1 MLKILIVNSKKS
13 DIENLRTII
22 SRRTYDFN
30 IVGLCQDTTSAVNVI
45 KMSEVHLVLCEY
57 SSENIDSNLIIS
69 EAERL
74 SKSTLFVICGHV
86 ENAENIIAPSVLGYL
101 PDTSQSREL
110 YGLLDKAKE
119 NLDKQKLYLHFMQ
132 YAFLNNLHQGE
143 NSFYS
148 MIMQKSSSPR
158 TDSENYYYITV
169 SYDATTE
176 EYLSGKV
183 ASYDQIE
190 NFMFIKL
197 FNFIGDEYSHGLFKV
212 GLAEFGI
219 VVSGHNFKSLGMTIY
234 EYASAIKS
242 LFYENNLSISVLVGR
257 SVESINWINKSRESI
272 SALKIVKFYNE
283 SGVILHYDKT
293 DNITFSAALSDA
305 SLKNSFISAIVDG
318 NEKDI
323 TSTINALFKE
333 CSEKFIT
340 IECLKGIITDI
351 VAEISRHI
359 LELGGDVKNVNYRYL
374 SLDKLSDLTI
384 DIVKVVMLDFA
395 VKSNEYIKSL
405 AKNDGVDIVNAI
417 FEYVKTNFS
426 EDISLQHFA
435 KKHFIN
441 VSYLGQIFRK
451 HIGISFN
458 EYLMDT
464 RINEAKKLLLSNKK
478 IKVHE
483 IAQKVGFKDAN
494 YFCMKFKIHEG
505 ITPTK
510 YRTEN
515 TQKNEM

>member
-13 DIENLRTII
+13 DIDNLKSII

-30 IVGLCQDTTSAVNVI
+30 IVGVCQDTTTAINVI
-45 KMSEVHLVLCEY
+45 KMSDVHLVLCEY
-57 SSENIDSNLIIS
+57 SSENIDSNQIIS

-74 SKSTLFVICGHV
+74 SKSTQFVVSGYV
-86 ENAENIIAPSVLGYL
+86 ENAEDIISPAVLGYL
-101 PDTSQSREL
+101 PDTSASREL
-110 YGLLDKAKE
+110 YALLDRAKDD
-119 NLDKQKLYLHFMQ
+119 LDKKRLYLHFMQ

-148 MIMQKSSSPR
+148 MFMQKNSSPKN
-158 TDSENYYYITV
+158 DNENYYYITV

-212 GLAEFGI
+212 GLAEYGI
-219 VVSGHNFKSLGMTIY
+219 VVSSQNFKSLGMTIY

-257 SVESINWINKSRESI
+257 SVESINWINKSKESI

-283 SGVILHYDKT
+283 SGVILHYDQS
-293 DNITFSAALSDA
+293 DNITFSATLSDS
-305 SLKNSFISAIVDG
+305 SLMNSFIGAIIDG
-318 NEKDI
+318 SEKDI
-323 TSTINALFKE
+323 TASITALFKE
-333 CSEKFIT
+333 CSDKFIT
-340 IECLKGIITDI
+340 LDCLKNIITT
-351 VAEISRHI
+351 VISNISKHI
-359 LELGGDVKNVNYRYL
+359 SELGGDIKNVTYRHL
-374 SLDKLSDLTI
+374 ALDKLSDLTL
-384 DIVKVVMLDFA
+384 DIVKVVMTDFA
-395 VKSNEYIKSL
+395 TKSNEYIKSL

-435 KKHFIN
+435 RKHFIN
-441 VSYLGQIFRK
+441 VSYLGQIFKK
-451 HIGISFN
+451 HIGTSFN
-458 EYLMDT
+458 DYLMVT

-494 YFCMKFKIHEG
+494 YFCMKFKILEG
-505 ITPTK
+505 TTPTK
-510 YRTEN
+510 YRMDN
-515 TQKNEM
+515 IN